1 MFVGSKKVCYE
12 LILSMGMSWSCLKV
26 WVWNSSLT
34 SVAHSMVKVSCY
46 VGLQFGLDH
55 KIIVM
60 FPITKKMASSQKKK
74 LDLVPMIEEQIRFGP
89 MIPTS
94 SPYLVTNITWASQQH
109 GTHNSNSHPFVL
121 CCGLHF
127 DEMRRET
134 RQYQQ
139 ATRVDPKTN
148 KIHSQN

>member
-1 MFVGSKKVCYE
+1 
-12 LILSMGMSWSCLKV
+12 MGMSWSCLKV
-26 WVWNSSLT
+26 WVCNSSLT
-34 SVAHSMVKVSCY
+34 AVAHSMVKVSCY
-46 VGLQFGLDH
+46 VGLQFGLDL

-74 LDLVPMIEEQIRFGP
+74 LDLVP

-109 GTHNSNSHPFVL
+109 GTHNSNSHTFVL